1 MSDGE
6 SVAPPPSSNVLP
18 ALGALGLVIALFAV
32 GAFPV
37 LANSI
42 ARASFA
48 YANLQWSEGPLILQ
62 LHRLALDQAA
72 YLSTSQ
78 VNSYDYG
85 PLYVSLLST
94 VRALFGLP
102 DGIVAYRTLSIVLG
116 LLAVVPFAYA
126 AIAIAARAGLARS
139 FAAKAAIAAGAV
151 LLGISV
157 MARSVT
163 FDTLHP
169 DNLAFLM
176 IATALAL
183 HFAIAARAV
192 PPVTIWALVA
202 IGILSAL
209 SKQSSAAVVPI
220 LLAGLAGAG
229 VVPVRRALVAFAA
242 LAVGIVLLVIA
253 MPQDVRAWTVL
264 VPAAQPYEFWLS
276 RIVEC
281 LKNITSW
288 QAYIGISF
296 VSSAI
301 AIGVLIRRDGRRAAL
316 VDAAAL
322 LSVAIVAFAGYFKT
336 LGIWNNL
343 SFLCL
348 GTVPYAAAL
357 LGFAFDQRL
366 DDRDQRTLALGSLAT
381 LCALGLALLGGTKP
395 VPDAQINQ
403 QMSAV
408 FAAAKRLC
416 ATNQSIMVTTFP
428 DAFFG
433 CPYAEY
439 ALGQSYTELQA
450 AYPKYYVG
458 KTVFDQPTNAHYVV
472 AYNND
477 NDPPILMGL
486 PAWYA
491 AYRLVDRLP
500 TVHGWGQNFYPVQ
513 FRVFEHR

>member
-1 MSDGE
+1 L
-6 SVAPPPSSNVLP
+6 LP
-18 ALGALGLVIALFAV
+18 VFGALGLAIALFAV

-37 LANSI
+37 AANSI
-42 ARASFA
+42 ERAGFA

-62 LHRLALDQAA
+62 LHRLALDQPA
-72 YLSTSQ
+72 YLSTLQ

-85 PLYVSLLST
+85 PLYVTLLST
-94 VRALFGLP
+94 LRALFALP
-102 DGIVAYRTLSIVLG
+102 DGVVAYRTLSMVLG
-116 LLAVVPFAYA
+116 LLAVVPFAFA
-126 AIAIAARAGLARS
+126 SIAIAERAGLARG
-139 FAAKAAIAAGAV
+139 FAAKAAIATGAV
-151 LLGISV
+151 FLGISV

-183 HFAIAARAV
+183 HFAIAARIV
-192 PPVTIWALVA
+192 PPATIWALVGV
-202 IGILSAL
+202 GILSAL
-209 SKQSSAAVVPI
+209 SKQSSAAVVPF

-229 VVPVRRALVAFAA
+229 VVSVRRALVAFAA

-264 VPAAQPYEFWLS
+264 VPAAQPYEFWFS
-276 RIVEC
+276 RIAEC

-296 VSSAI
+296 IPAAI
-301 AIGVLIRRDGRRAAL
+301 AIGVLSRRGGRRAAL

-322 LSVAIVAFAGYFKT
+322 LAVAIVAFAGYFKT

-343 SFLCL
+343 TFLCL

-366 DDRDQRTLALGSLAT
+366 HVRDQRTLALGSLAS
-381 LCALGLALLGGTKP
+381 LVALGLALIGGTKP
-395 VPDAQINQ
+395 VPDAQIKQ

-408 FAAAKRLC
+408 FATAKRLC

-439 ALGQSYTELQA
+439 ALGQSYTELQV

-458 KTVFDQPTNAHYVV
+458 KTVFDQPTKAHYVV

-477 NDPPILMGL
+477 NDPPVLVGL
-486 PAWYA
+486 PFWYA
-491 AYRLVDRLP
+491 DYRLVDRFP
-500 TVHGWGQNFYPVQ
+500 VVHGWGQGFYPVQ